1 MPKVLESSS
10 LTFLA
15 LATCGHYCGV
25 NFFIKKMSGKH
36 KEVDYHEEGKKL
48 LARVNLEGI
57 NLEGVGRYDPLNA
70 VYK

>member
-1 MPKVLESSS
+1 M
-10 LTFLA
+10 
-15 LATCGHYCGV
+15 GV
-25 NFFIKKMSGKH
+25 NSIFFKKMSGKH